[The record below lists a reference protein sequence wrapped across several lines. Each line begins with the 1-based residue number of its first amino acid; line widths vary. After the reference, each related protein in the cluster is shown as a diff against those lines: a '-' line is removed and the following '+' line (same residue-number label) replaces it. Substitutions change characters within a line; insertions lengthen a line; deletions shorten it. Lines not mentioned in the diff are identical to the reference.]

1 MVRFAGLL
9 WSLASTTSI
18 CTCTH
23 QVSEADL
30 HGEQRADPASKVR
43 VASRRVRY
51 VKKFGNSAITVL
63 MKTSCSSNLTHS
75 SCWRDRDVNW

>member
-30 HGEQRADPASKVR
+30 HGEQRADPASKLFVKSNSLFMLERQRCELVTASVGGVR
-43 VASRRVRY
+43 SRKEAGIFAEWAASR
-51 VKKFGNSAITVL
+51 
-63 MKTSCSSNLTHS
+63 
-75 SCWRDRDVNW
+75 